1 MIITR
6 YFADIHILHVL
17 QKKKSTKQ
25 HVQLFNLT
33 AASGGTYK
41 CEVSAEAPSFR
52 TKSGSQDMV
61 VVVLPKKSEIKGAD
75 PKYQVG
81 DYVNVSCYSYR

>member
-1 MIITR
+1 MLM
-6 YFADIHILHVL
+6 FIHF

-33 AASGGTYK
+33 ANSGGTYK

-61 VVVLPKKSEIKGAD
+61 VVVTPKKSDIKGVQ
-75 PKYQVG
+75 PKYYVG
-81 DYVNVSCYSYR
+81 DLVNVTCYSFRLVYPYLA

>member
-1 MIITR
+1 M
-6 YFADIHILHVL
+6 
-17 QKKKSTKQ
+17 
-25 HVQLFNLT
+25 T

-81 DYVNVSCYSYR
+81 DFVNVSCYSYRWITKIWIFGIYTQIIPIWFFFLLLIKQ